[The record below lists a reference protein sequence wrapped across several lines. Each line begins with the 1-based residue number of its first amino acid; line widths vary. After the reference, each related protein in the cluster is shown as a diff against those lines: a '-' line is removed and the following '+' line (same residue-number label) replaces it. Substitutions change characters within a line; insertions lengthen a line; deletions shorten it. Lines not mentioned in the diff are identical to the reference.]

1 MIFKSPWN
9 VCTFYFCNFLI
20 LVNLLGTCILSKI
33 FCLQRLL
40 LCIWLSF
47 NKYIPLTSRLILE
60 NNINIFMLSLFS
72 LLFLNSWL
80 FLPRAWIFSV
90 LFINMSYFSS
100 NLDLCFISRLFLS
113 RFLFYH
119 IWHLVYISGKLLER
133 REKMIL
139 SVSCSRAG

>member
-1 MIFKSPWN
+1 MY
-9 VCTFYFCNFLI
+9 CFYYTQNKYFNTMFLI

-33 FCLQRLL
+33 FCLQKLL

-80 FLPRAWIFSV
+80 FLSRAWIFSV
-90 LFINMSYFSS
+90 LFINMSCFSS
-100 NLDLCFISRLFLS
+100 NLDLCFYLKTVSFQVFILPYLTPC
-113 RFLFYH
+113 
-119 IWHLVYISGKLLER
+119 VYFWKTFGKKRKNDFVCELQ
-133 REKMIL
+133 
-139 SVSCSRAG
+139 